1 MDGREG
7 REGVTCIWYKKNQ
20 YNAEN
25 FRETISAQKAL
36 SLTNY

>member
-1 MDGREG
+1 MGEKAGKALLVFD
-7 REGVTCIWYKKNQ
+7 IKKNQ